1 MSFFQRMSF
10 PRIVILV
17 CGLGSLVFGVLVYQ
31 RTTRLAEV
39 HAELGKVKD
48 VVREIQTDAYRL
60 ADLQRSASAEKFK
73 GQDEPETYIR
83 QVAADGNINMGQVQI
98 TSSTKSPARGIEDRV
113 YKITPAEKT
122 QRFTLGQ
129 IGNFL
134 YKLEADSR
142 RVRVTYFKLQPFEKV
157 TPGQVGKD
165 AWNFEAELTTRS
177 KDEKSPGT

>member
-1 MSFFQRMSF
+1 VSFLQRLSF
-10 PRIVILV
+10 PRLVILV

-31 RTTRLAEV
+31 RSARLSEV
-39 HAELGKVKD
+39 QAELVKVKE

-60 ADLQRSASAEKFK
+60 DELQRSASAEKFK

-142 RVRVTYFKLQPFEKV
+142 RVKVTYFKIQPFEKV
-157 TPGQVGKD
+157 APGQVGKD
-165 AWNFEAELTTRS
+165 AWSFEAELTTRG
-177 KDEKSPGT
+177 KDEKSSGT